1 MPALLVDDGFLC
13 VLLRHFR
20 HLLIEFCYCRVLI
33 QEIKLA
39 GLGKKSMV
47 AGIVIAFCV
56 NEDTILLVFPQH
68 QQAVPGSVRILT
80 HGSTVFGNKII
91 LRQR

>member
-1 MPALLVDDGFLC
+1 MRRRD
-13 VLLRHFR
+13 LRIAETSR
-20 HLLIEFCYCRVLI
+20 
-33 QEIKLA
+33 QKIKLA

-56 NEDTILLVFPQH
+56 NEDTILLVFSQH

-91 LRQR
+91 FCQR